1 MVLNSTYDQIAPDLA
16 RRSLFIRFSILSVY
30 HYLSLSFLFLFF
42 IFLSF
47 SKFSK
52 KKNIR
57 SSVLL
62 IPTLPKPWN
71 QPSLP
76 GVRVLLPVNS
86 IRDQDLGIRCAK
98 LECLCFLVLTE
109 EDRTR
114 KYMHVYRQIWA
125 S

>member
-1 MVLNSTYDQIAPDLA
+1 MIKLPQIWPEGAYSSG
-16 RRSLFIRFSILSVY
+16 SLSFRYTIIF
-30 HYLSLSFLFLFF
+30 LSLSFLFLFF